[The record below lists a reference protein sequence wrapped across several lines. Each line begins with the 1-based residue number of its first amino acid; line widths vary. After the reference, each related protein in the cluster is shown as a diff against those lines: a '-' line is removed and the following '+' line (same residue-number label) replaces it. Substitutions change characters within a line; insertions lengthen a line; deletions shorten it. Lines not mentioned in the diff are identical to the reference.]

1 MPTSNTHARAFGVK
15 NPGQWPRHRLARC
28 RTAFRHFFASW
39 CINPKERGGRELP
52 PKVVQDLLGHST
64 ISMTL
69 DIYGHWF
76 PSKGDRESV
85 YWAEARHKCDM
96 AALSLIK
103 TIRGQGLQIRARRF
117 DSGRGPILRGWQVAF
132 VSLKAGALQS
142 RQALL

>member
-1 MPTSNTHARAFGVK
+1 
-15 NPGQWPRHRLARC
+15 
-28 RTAFRHFFASW
+28 
-39 CINPKERGGRELP
+39 
-52 PKVVQDLLGHST
+52 
-64 ISMTL
+64 
-69 DIYGHWF
+69 
-76 PSKGDRESV
+76 
-85 YWAEARHKCDM
+85 M

>member
-1 MPTSNTHARAFGVK
+1 
-15 NPGQWPRHRLARC
+15 
-28 RTAFRHFFASW
+28 
-39 CINPKERGGRELP
+39 
-52 PKVVQDLLGHST
+52 
-64 ISMTL
+64 MTL

-85 YWAEARHKCDM
+85 YWAEARHECDM